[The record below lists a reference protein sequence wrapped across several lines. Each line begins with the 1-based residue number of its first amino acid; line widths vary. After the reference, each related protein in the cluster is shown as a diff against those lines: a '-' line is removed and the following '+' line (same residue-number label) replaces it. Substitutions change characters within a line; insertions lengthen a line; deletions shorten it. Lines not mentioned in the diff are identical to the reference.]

1 MLLGIGLHAALAYA
15 MIPWA
20 VEDSRRHPIFGAFV
34 ALVHD
39 FRMPL
44 FFLISGFFTAMLWRQ
59 KGLKALLWHRF
70 QRVLIP
76 CLLGVVTILP
86 LMGWVKQTFVFPDVP
101 ESAEQTTNV
110 PVAAPTTSLT
120 EAIRRADRERI
131 DQLSREP
138 ASLSQ
143 PDPEFF
149 VQPLAWAAMLGDEQT
164 VTLLLDR
171 RASVGG
177 KNGDGST
184 ALHGAA
190 FTGRPTIV
198 RILLDHGAD
207 PQARS
212 NDGTVPSQTTFADSG
227 ITEYIFGALQIPRR
241 KPEELAAARQACRE
255 LLPPPPAVP
264 EVRLS
269 LRETIRKQY
278 TDWLTSPQWLVRL
291 PGRVEPV
298 HLLLTPVFGHLWFLW
313 FLCWLVGLFVV
324 GILVVR
330 GLVRRAMPGNAD
342 REITGTGR
350 EECET
355 GWRYRLVISPW
366 RLLWLI
372 PVTMLPQLLMGLF
385 GPALGP
391 DTSMGLLP
399 QPHILFYYGV
409 FFGYG
414 MLYFAVGDPRGQ
426 HGRHWWLTL
435 PVSLLVLLP
444 LMLSGGTSVGA
455 SALVQVSYTWLMS
468 AGCMGFFQRFLSEP
482 RGWVR
487 YLSDSS
493 YWLYLVHLPMLF
505 LLQGMTRSWPVSP
518 FLKFVA
524 VCAVATV
531 LLLISYEALVRHTW
545 LGVLLNGRKTRPTR
559 TTAAPP

>member
-20 VEDSRRHPIFGAFV
+20 VEDSRRHPFFGAFV

-59 KGLKALLWHRF
+59 KGLNALLWHRF

-86 LMGWVKQTFVFPDVP
+86 LTAWVNRQFAIPDVP
-101 ESAEQTTNV
+101 KLAVPATNTQ
-110 PVAAPTTSLT
+110 VATPIQSLT
-120 EAIRRADRERI
+120 EAIRRTDRERI
-131 DQLSREP
+131 DELSRDP
-138 ASLSQ
+138 ARLSQ
-143 PDPEFF
+143 PDPEFS

-164 VTLLLDR
+164 VSLLLDR
-171 RASVGG
+171 KASLAG

-190 FTGRPTIV
+190 FTGRPAIV
-198 RILLDHGAD
+198 RMLLDHGAD
-207 PQARS
+207 PLAKS
-212 NDGTVPSQTTFADSG
+212 NDGTVPYQTTFADRG
-227 ITEYIFGALQIPRR
+227 ITDFIFGALRIPPR
-241 KPEELAAARQACRE
+241 KPDELAADRLACRE
-255 LLPPPPAVP
+255 LLPAPPAAP

-269 LRETIRKQY
+269 LRETIRKRY
-278 TDWLTSPQWLVRL
+278 TDWLTSPFWLVRV
-291 PGRVEPV
+291 PGRVEPL
-298 HLLLTPVFGHLWFLW
+298 HLLFTPVFDHLWFLW
-313 FLCWLVGLFVV
+313 FLCWFVGLFAV
-324 GILVVR
+324 GILAVR
-330 GLVRRAMPGNAD
+330 GIVRRAVPSHSEQASAGA
-342 REITGTGR
+342 GR
-350 EECET
+350 EECDS
-355 GWRYRLVISPW
+355 GWRYRLVVSPV

-385 GPALGP
+385 SPAVGP
-391 DTSMGLLP
+391 DTSLGLLP
-399 QPHILFYYGV
+399 QPHVLFYYGI

-414 MLYFAVGDPRGQ
+414 MLYFAVGDPNGR

-435 PVSLLVLLP
+435 PVSLCVLLP
-444 LMLSGGTSVGA
+444 IMLWGGTSAGV
-455 SALVQVSYTWLMS
+455 SALVQVSYAWLMS
-468 AGCMGFFQRFLSEP
+468 AGCMGLFQRFLSRP
-482 RGWVR
+482 RGWIR

-505 LLQGMTRSWPVSP
+505 WLQGMTRSWPVSP

-524 VCAVATV
+524 VCVVATV

-545 LGVLLNGRKTRPTR
+545 LGALLNGRRTRPQGN
-559 TTAAPP
+559 TAKTP